1 VVKIKAGIFVNKTNK
16 VYSKEEKKNLT
27 AQFWDN
33 FTLYCATIAA
43 SPEKS
48 KRWLLRNTKV
58 KDVHLKFEPDRES
71 TKVILEIVHRDEDKR
86 LEQYEKIEQY
96 KCILEEG
103 FPNGL
108 VWDFAY
114 IRDTGQH
121 VCRIY
126 TEKKGLDWY
135 RQTQW
140 KEIFEFMAV
149 NMTLL
154 ENNFIEIRDLIR

>member
-114 IRDTGQH
+114 IRTPDSMYAEFILKRKGSTGTGKH
-121 VCRIY
+121 NGKRF
-126 TEKKGLDWY
+126 LSLWP
-135 RQTQW
+135 
-140 KEIFEFMAV
+140 
-149 NMTLL
+149 
-154 ENNFIEIRDLIR
+154 